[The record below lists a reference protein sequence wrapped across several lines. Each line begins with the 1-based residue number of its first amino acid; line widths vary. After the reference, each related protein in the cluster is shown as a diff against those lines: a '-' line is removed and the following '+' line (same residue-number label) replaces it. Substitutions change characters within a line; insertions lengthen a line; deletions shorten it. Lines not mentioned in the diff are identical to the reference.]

1 MGTFLAV
8 VGFFA
13 FLGGIGYGVFSLIR
27 KNHRAKKSFILAI
40 IGIVVFLIGG
50 SLVPEEPTHSN
61 SEKTVKKE
69 SKKSKAT
76 TKKSSKTKSSESK
89 VTKKGGSASSSN
101 SDSSSSSE
109 QVKDQDKILAEKL
122 PKNVLHG
129 YRDKSDSKENS
140 MGGWVIKSRDYVR
153 FWTNDKGIITS
164 MKLDFRDV
172 PLMAND
178 PDNDEYITDNTAE
191 DAVKTSDLGNNKYL
205 YHSAKYNLS
214 YQIDFQKN
222 DDGDITLISIFPEQ

>member
-40 IGIVVFLIGG
+40 IGVVVFLIGG

-69 SKKSKAT
+69 SKKS
-76 TKKSSKTKSSESK
+76 SKTKSSESK
-89 VTKKGGSASSSN
+89 PKTENNSASSS
-101 SDSSSSSE
+101 SSGSSLK
-109 QVKDQDKILAEKL
+109 QIKDQDKILAEKL

-129 YRDKSDSKENS
+129 YRDKSDSKKNNS
-140 MGGWVIKSRDYVR
+140 GGWVIKSRDYVR
-153 FWTNDKGIITS
+153 FWTNDKGIIQS
-164 MKLDFRDV
+164 IKLDFRDM

-178 PDNDEYITDNTAE
+178 PDNDEYITDNTAK
-191 DAVKTSDLGNNKYL
+191 DATQTQDLGENKYI
-205 YHSAKYNLS
+205 YHSNKYNLD
-214 YQIDFQKN
+214 YQVDFQKN
-222 DDGDITLISIFPEQ
+222 SVGDITLIMIYPKQ